1 MTSTSPAYHRQVAS
15 EKRAA
20 ILAAAMALFGELGYH
35 GTSLARVADAANVS
49 KATLFKQ
56 FPTKDDLFAAIV
68 TDYWDAGQGTERI
81 PSPGDPRAGLT
92 LFGTRYAELLVQEQM
107 VGLHRMVIAEAPRF
121 PELARMQFDLGK
133 APFFDQVRSYLEAET
148 EATGLAVAD
157 ATTAATQ
164 FLGMISNVVLWP
176 RLLLVDFKVTSADI
190 SRVVDEAVETMLA
203 RYQRGPTGNPAQPDR

>member
-1 MTSTSPAYHRQVAS
+1 MASTSPGYHQQVAS

-35 GTSLARVADAANVS
+35 GTSLARVADAAHVS

-68 TDYWDAGQGTERI
+68 IDYWDAGRGTERI

-92 LFGTRYAELLVQEQM
+92 LIGTRYAGLLAQEQM

-121 PELARMQFDLGK
+121 PELARTQFDLGK
-133 APFFDQVRSYLEAET
+133 APFFDQVRGYLEAET
-148 EATGLAVAD
+148 EAGGLVVAD

-190 SRVVDEAVETMLA
+190 THVVDEAVATMLA
-203 RYQRGPTGNPAQPDR
+203 RYQRDPAGSPT